1 MVTIATLLIT
11 PLWLMFVMTPQWIP
25 DWLSFILPKEE
36 PHIPII
42 AQLLILEIAI
52 DGLKL
57 ASLNTPNMLTTSLSV
72 ISAIVVGDFAVQ
84 SGWFSAET
92 MLYMALVA
100 IATYTQP
107 NFELGYAI
115 KFMRIFLLLATWL
128 FGAWGFFIGL
138 GLVFA
143 VIAAGND
150 QAA

>member
-1 MVTIATLLIT
+1 
-11 PLWLMFVMTPQWIP
+11 
-25 DWLSFILPKEE
+25 
-36 PHIPII
+36 
-42 AQLLILEIAI
+42 
-52 DGLKL
+52 
-57 ASLNTPNMLTTSLSV
+57 
-72 ISAIVVGDFAVQ
+72 
-84 SGWFSAET
+84 

-143 VIAAGND
+143 VIAGNRTVSGRCYLYPLIPLNPRD
-150 QAA
+150 LMRKFFRVRLKSGSER